1 MCTNISRSYRQK
13 TASQAQVCPIGTK
26 ISREKKKGSNN
37 HDGNIIKILMEH
49 MLPDRVNH
57 SEFSFLW
64 VDETQ
69 SNFLYPPLTQILL
82 LSLLE
87 SDACVWLLSCFSLS
101 FISLPNSPAQFKSSD
116 SKTIFYFLFFIF
128 YFLY

>member
-13 TASQAQVCPIGTK
+13 TASQDQVCPIGTK

-116 SKTIFYFLFFIF
+116 SKTIFYILYFIRE
-128 YFLY
+128 

>member
-1 MCTNISRSYRQK
+1 VSHWNK
-13 TASQAQVCPIGTK
+13 DLEG
-26 ISREKKKGSNN
+26 KKKGSNN

-116 SKTIFYFLFFIF
+116 SKTSFLIFIF
-128 YFLY
+128 YILLENNLNYILKFYLIT